1 MLVFIIPVKSA
12 RISRNWELSC
22 LLFERCLRSVCN
34 QTSPD
39 FRVVVV
45 CNERPAIKFSHPSV
59 HYIEVDFPPPVAEPG
74 EAHST
79 GYDYGCSRDIAQ
91 KNADKARKIQTGLE
105 YAGRYHPTHNMVVD
119 ADDCVSPRLAE
130 FVQRNPEGDGWYFKK
145 GYMYPEGGRFVLLNV
160 RNFYQICGSSV
171 IIACGHTQALFSQPD
186 FYEHTFDV
194 PPSGVALTPLPFV
207 GAVYSMANGDNIYM
221 TSETKRQI
229 HGTWLRRLFSRDI
242 FSLAQKALKYRPA
255 LLTGAIRREF
265 GLYKITAENRTMP
278 GSAQGHEMG
287 CLS

>member
-1 MLVFIIPVKSA
+1 MLVFIIPIKSA

-59 HYIEVDFPPPVAEPG
+59 HYIEVDFPPPVSEPG
-74 EAHST
+74 EEHST
-79 GYDYGCSRDIAQ
+79 GYDYGFSRDIAR
-91 KNADKARKIQTGLE
+91 KNADKARKIQTALE
-105 YAGRYHPTHNMVVD
+105 YARRYHPTHNMVVD

-130 FVQRNPEGDGWYFKK
+130 FVQRNPTSDGWYIKK
-145 GYMYPEGGRFVLLNV
+145 GYMYPEGGRLVLLNV

-171 IIACGHTQALFSQPD
+171 IIAYGHRQALFSKPD

-194 PPSGVALTPLPFV
+194 PPPGVALTPLPFV

-221 TSETKRQI
+221 TTETKHQI
-229 HGTWLRRLFSRDI
+229 HGTWLRRLFSREI
-242 FSLAQKALKYRPA
+242 FSLAQKLLKYRPA

-265 GLYKITAENRTMP
+265 GLYEITDKHQPKREP
-278 GSAQGHEMG
+278 AQGNEMG
-287 CLS
+287 CPS